1 MDQIVLVLITFVAA
15 TVNGALG
22 YGFSSITVPVALI
35 FYTNRILNPA
45 LVLVELV
52 INSYVLFINRGSIP
66 HIWRRVLPI
75 LGGLMIG
82 VAAGSY
88 ILSLVHPAWVKFVT
102 YFLLLPL
109 ILLQAAGIRKPIRAE
124 KAIGVPFGMGI
135 GTLYSV
141 TTISGPP
148 LALLFNNQGY
158 AKQDFRA
165 ALGVIRVAESVLTG
179 IAYSFLGLYGAGSM
193 EIIPY
198 IVPSV
203 LLGIPLGTFLIRWMD
218 PETFRRICMAFDGL
232 VVGFGLSR
240 VLRELDLASSLTT
253 YGILTIV
260 ILINAYLL
268 FRFFRDRE
276 PPPVSTSP
284 RS

>member
-22 YGFSSITVPVALI
+22 YGFSSITVPVALL

-52 INSYVLFINRGSIP
+52 INGYVLFLNRHSIP
-66 HIWRRVLPI
+66 NIWRRVSPI
-75 LGGLMIG
+75 LIGLVIG
-82 VAAGSY
+82 VAIGSY

-102 YFLLLPL
+102 YFFLLPL
-109 ILLQAAGIRKPIRAE
+109 ILLQAAGIRKPIQAE
-124 KAIGVPFGMGI
+124 KAIAVPFGVGI

-165 ALGVIRVAESVLTG
+165 ALGVIRVAESVVTG
-179 IAYSFLGLYGAGSM
+179 IAYSFIGLYSAGSM

-203 LLGIPLGTFLIRWMD
+203 LLGIPLGTLIIRWMD

-240 VLRELDLASSLTT
+240 VLVELKLASTFTT
-253 YGILTIV
+253 YSILSIV

-268 FRFFRDRE
+268 LRYFRGRAD
-276 PPPVSTSP
+276 P
-284 RS
+284 